1 MARQKKPRPEI
12 DYRKP
17 TSLRVLLE
25 KFCDWLDAH
34 NYAAT
39 TIEIR
44 HDDLT
49 KFIDWSEERALEEVS
64 EINRR
69 HLENYQRWLANYRKA
84 DGKYLDVESQGRF
97 ISSVRVF
104 FRWLSKQEYINNNP
118 ATEITSPRLGKRL
131 PKVILSEREM
141 EEVLQQPDLKLD
153 RGVRDRAIL
162 ETLYSTGIRR
172 AELARLR
179 LIDLDRDRGMLAVR
193 GGKGAKD
200 RVIPIGERAQMWIEK
215 YLVEVR
221 AYQREVIDEEYL
233 FINSLG
239 RAWSIKGLGGLVG
252 RYVRQAGLG
261 KIGGCHMFRH
271 TCATLML
278 EGGADIRYIQQ
289 MLGHEELSTTQIYTQ
304 VSDRK
309 LKEVHSRAH
318 PGAQMYKKKQ
328 RADEMTDDELEE

>member
-1 MARQKKPRPEI
+1 MPPKKPRPEI
-12 DYRKP
+12 DHLKP

-25 KFCDWLDAH
+25 KFCDWLRAH
-34 NYAAT
+34 NYAKT
-39 TIEIR
+39 TVRSR

-49 KFIDWSEERALEEVS
+49 KLIDWCEERGLTEAS
-64 EINRR
+64 EITRE
-69 HLENYQRWLANYRKA
+69 HLERYQRWLANYRRA
-84 DGKYLDVESQGRF
+84 DGKYLDVESQSRLL
-97 ISSVRVF
+97 SSMRVF
-104 FRWLSKQEYINNNP
+104 FRWMTKQYYLNNNP

-131 PKVILSEREM
+131 PKAILSEREM
-141 EEVLQQPDLKLD
+141 EAVLQQPDLKLE

-179 LIDLDRDRGMLAVR
+179 LIDLDRDRGMITVR

-221 AYQREVIDEEYL
+221 ANQREIVDEEYL
-233 FINSLG
+233 FVNSLG
-239 RAWSIKGLGGLVG
+239 RAWSINGLGNLVG
-252 RYVRQAGLG
+252 CYVRQAGLG
-261 KIGGCHMFRH
+261 KIGACHLFRH

-318 PGAQMYKKKQ
+318 PGAQMYKEKQ
-328 RADEMTDDELEE
+328 RVDETADDELEE